1 MYDKKTWRFNVNLKM
16 CTWISHIVIQMN
28 YNTLNKQV
36 KRKPRVLHTTRL
48 QQSQCSFPFASG
60 FAGWNGAVVTDK
72 IRLRLKIKRIRRSPF
87 HLWQANRMS
96 QVPKLMRSST
106 KNTWGY
112 GCIMQTES
120 RQKGRGESMWCGY
133 FFPRRTHREVDV
145 AHPQMMGQATP
156 EWIQATLIAGISAS
170 NAIAICQRLLRA
182 KQLMTSACSV
192 IKRQQAMMY
201 TS

>member
-1 MYDKKTWRFNVNLKM
+1 
-16 CTWISHIVIQMN
+16 MN

-120 RQKGRGESMWCGY
+120 RQKGRGESMWVFFSKENPPRSGCGTS
-133 FFPRRTHREVDV
+133 PNDGSSDTWVDSS
-145 AHPQMMGQATP
+145 HLDSRHICKQCNSHLPATAAGK
-156 EWIQATLIAGISAS
+156 ATDDLCMLCHKKATGYDVHLLRCFICMKNASAS
-170 NAIAICQRLLRA
+170 HVGSFWS
-182 KQLMTSACSV
+182 K
-192 IKRQQAMMY
+192 KP
-201 TS
+201 

>member
-16 CTWISHIVIQMN
+16 CTWISHVVILMN

-36 KRKPRVLHTTRL
+36 KRRPRVLHTTRL

-106 KNTWGY
+106 KTHEVTVALCKQN
-112 GCIMQTES
+112 
-120 RQKGRGESMWCGY
+120 RVKKGEERVCGY
-133 FFPRRTHREVDV
+133 FFQGEPTEKWMWHIPKWWV
-145 AHPQMMGQATP
+145 
-156 EWIQATLIAGISAS
+156 
-170 NAIAICQRLLRA
+170 
-182 KQLMTSACSV
+182 
-192 IKRQQAMMY
+192 KRHL
-201 TS
+201 SGFKPPW

>member
-16 CTWISHIVIQMN
+16 CTWISHIVILMN

-36 KRKPRVLHTTRL
+36 KRRPRVLHTTRL

-72 IRLRLKIKRIRRSPF
+72 IRLRLKINRIRRSPF

-96 QVPKLMRSST
+96 QVPKLMGNSIKTHEVTVALCNEQNRV
-106 KNTWGY
+106 K
-112 GCIMQTES
+112 
-120 RQKGRGESMWCGY
+120 KGEERVCGY
-133 FFPRRTHREVDV
+133 IFPRRTHREVDV

-156 EWIQATLIAGISAS
+156 EWI
-170 NAIAICQRLLRA
+170 RF
-182 KQLMTSACSV
+182 KPPW
-192 IKRQQAMMY
+192 
-201 TS
+201 